1 LGIPRCPEAE
11 VGVTGSEVA
20 SILVDREISLLYI
33 CNRKWVGRHLGSFVP
48 CVFVLGKT
56 AHTILLTDAYINKML
71 FNTNVYISVL
81 VELNLNTTE
90 IDSFKILCWS
100 LVQCCQTEI
109 FVLWIQLKVRS
120 VSENTMSP
128 SRKALFSTPTTLLN
142 QLLHIPFSIENLS
155 ILHDRPHI
163 M

>member
-20 SILVDREISLLYI
+20 SILVDGVISIFYL
-33 CNRKWVGRHLGSFVP
+33 CNRKWVGRHLGSFAP

-56 AHTILLTDAYINKML
+56 AHTILLTDAYFNKML

-90 IDSFKILCWS
+90 IDSFKILWYNVVKQRVC
-100 LVQCCQTEI
+100 
-109 FVLWIQLKVRS
+109 FVDTLKVRA

-128 SRKALFSTPTTLLN
+128 SRKALLSTPTTLLN
-142 QLLHIPFSIENLS
+142 QLLHIPFSIQNLS

-163 M
+163 I